1 MDENPHPSRTLRYD
15 RHRDE
20 RGPAVMRSIAVVLA
34 VILYWAPDCQAQPT
48 TVTVGWDAART
59 IHENGEF
66 RKGVRIWLASGKR
79 LQGAMAGMDQS
90 GLSFRRKGVDTRI
103 PRDEIHAIRFVPL
116 KPRTK
121 KHRILAVFA
130 GIPIGILT
138 GLGVVALCCDVD
150 RSSSLAAFHL
160 TWAGI
165 QVLLYRLGSKADRG
179 ALHIVIQDSG

>member
-1 MDENPHPSRTLRYD
+1 MDTNPYPSRTLRYD
-15 RHRDE
+15 HHRGE

-34 VILYWAPDCQAQPT
+34 VILHWVPECLAQPT
-48 TVTVGWDAART
+48 TVHVDWDAART

-79 LQGAMAGMDQS
+79 RQGSLAGMDQS
-90 GLSFRRKGVDTRI
+90 GLSLRRKGVDTRI
-103 PRDEIHAIRFVPL
+103 PRDEIHAIRFLPL

-121 KHRILAVFA
+121 KHRILAVLG
-130 GIPIGILT
+130 GIPAGILT

-150 RSSSLAAFHL
+150 RNSSLAAFHL
-160 TWAGI
+160 TWAGV

-179 ALHIVIQDSG
+179 TLHIVIQDPG